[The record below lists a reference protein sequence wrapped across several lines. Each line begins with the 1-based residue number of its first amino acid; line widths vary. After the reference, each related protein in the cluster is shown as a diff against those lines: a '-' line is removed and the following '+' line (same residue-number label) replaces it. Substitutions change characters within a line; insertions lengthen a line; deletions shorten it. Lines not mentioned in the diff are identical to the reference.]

1 MRKVALITDGWKRYL
16 TYAWPAGIMQR
27 VQETGEDVNLY
38 IFNSSGNWNKD
49 QGYNRAEYNIFNLPD
64 FCDFDGIILE
74 LNNIS
79 SQPIFDEVIQR
90 AGKAGVPVV
99 SIANELE
106 DFYYVGIDNYSAMQ
120 QIIAHLHE
128 VHGCEKFWFIMGPKE
143 NYECDRRLRGM
154 LDYAKNHNIAVTED
168 EIRHGAFDFQSGLL
182 GFRSLWEKH
191 GKLPD
196 AIICVNDN
204 TAVAVCEA
212 AAELGF
218 KAPEDFRVT
227 GFDNFDKAGFYKPSI
242 TTVSHIREEA
252 GYHSMDV
259 LLRLWAGEKVLRHT
273 YTGTEMLWQES
284 CGCGKGSSRDLRQ
297 YLKMQIRNEVDE
309 QEFEEEVLSM
319 EAEMMQCNTVA
330 EMMYCI
336 PQCIPSLKCDA
347 MYLVLYDH
355 INAYK
360 KKAENSIYLDVA
372 PSEEGFCVHGY
383 PQKMQVTFAYEKDH
397 KLDWE
402 KTEID
407 GIFPIFDCPE
417 SGQDFLFLP
426 LHFGEQTVGYVV
438 IRNAV
443 YLMEKQ
449 YLFKIMNAL
458 TRSMENLHK
467 KEMLAYMN
475 KRLSSLYIMD
485 SLTGIYNRM
494 GYHQLGEEAFRIS
507 RENQR
512 KLMILFADLDC
523 LKYLNDTYGHECGD
537 IAICAVARTLMKCG
551 ARDAIPARTGGD
563 EFVLIQT
570 YQSDEATEEILQYIH
585 KALEDEGRIQQLPV
599 PLSISIGA
607 VVTDPGSLATLEE
620 YVKAADEKMYEEKIK
635 KKAVERS
642 KK

>member
-27 VQETGEDVNLY
+27 IQETKEDVNLY

-64 FCDFDGIILE
+64 FDEFDGIILE

-90 AGKAGVPVV
+90 AKRANVPVV

-120 QIIAHLHE
+120 QIIAHLYE
-128 VHGCEKFWFIMGPKE
+128 AHGCEKFWFIMGPE
-143 NYECDRRLRGM
+143 DNYECGCRLRGM
-154 LDYAKNHNIAVTED
+154 MDYAKEHNIAVTED
-168 EIRHGAFDFQSGLL
+168 EIWHGAFDFQSGFF
-182 GFRSLWEKH
+182 GFKSLWEKH
-191 GKLPD
+191 KKIPD
-196 AIICVNDN
+196 AIICANDN
-204 TAVAVCEA
+204 IAVAVCEA
-212 AAELGF
+212 AAELGLQ
-218 KAPEDFRVT
+218 APKDFRVT
-227 GFDNFDKAGFYKPSI
+227 GFDNFDKAGFYSPSI

-252 GYHSMDV
+252 GYHGMDI
-259 LLRLWAGEKVLRHT
+259 LLRIWAGEKVPRHI
-273 YTGTEMLWQES
+273 YTDVEMLWQES

-297 YLKMQIRNEVDE
+297 YLKIQIRNEVDG

-347 MYLVLYDH
+347 MYLVLDDH

-383 PQKMQVTFAYEKDH
+383 PQKMQVTFAYEKDR
-397 KLDWE
+397 KMDWE
-402 KTEID
+402 KTEIH
-407 GIFPIFDCPE
+407 GIFPMFDCPE

-475 KRLSSLYIMD
+475 RRLSSLYIRD
-485 SLTGIYNRM
+485 ALTGIYNRM
-494 GYHQLGEEAFRIS
+494 GYHQIGEEVFRIS
-507 RENQR
+507 KENQR
-512 KLMILFADLDC
+512 KLLILFADLDC
-523 LKYLNDTYGHECGD
+523 LKYLNDTYGHEYGD
-537 IAICAVARTLMKCG
+537 KAICAVANALLKYS

-570 YQSDEATEEILQYIH
+570 YQSDEATEEMLQYIH

-599 PLSISIGA
+599 PLSISIGVA
-607 VVTDPGSLATLEE
+607 VTDPDSSVTLEE
-620 YVKAADEKMYEEKIK
+620 YVKAADAKMYEEKIK
-635 KKAVERS
+635 KKAAERRA
-642 KK
+642 K

>member
-1 MRKVALITDGWKRYL
+1 MRKVALITDGWKRFL

-27 VQETGEDVNLY
+27 IQETEEDVNLY

-64 FCDFDGIILE
+64 FDEFDGIILE

-79 SQPIFDEVIQR
+79 SKPIFDEVIKR
-90 AGKAGVPVV
+90 AGRADVPVV

-106 DFYYVGIDNYSAMQ
+106 DFYYVGIDNYYAMQ
-120 QIIAHLHE
+120 QIIAHLYE
-128 VHGCEKFWFIMGPKE
+128 VHGCEKFWFIMGPE
-143 NYECDRRLRGM
+143 DNYECGCRLRGM
-154 LDYAKNHNIAVTED
+154 MDYAKEHNIAVTED
-168 EIRHGAFDFQSGLL
+168 EIRHGAFDFQSGFF
-182 GFRSLWEKH
+182 GFKSLWEKH

-204 TAVAVCEA
+204 IAVAVCEA

-218 KAPEDFRVT
+218 CAPEDFCVT
-227 GFDNFDKAGFYKPSI
+227 GFDNFDKAGFYSPSI
-242 TTVSHIREEA
+242 TTASHIREEA
-252 GYHSMDV
+252 GYQSMDV
-259 LLRLWAGEKVLRHT
+259 LLRIWAGEKVPRHT
-273 YTGTEMLWQES
+273 YTNVEMLWQES

-297 YLKMQIRNEVDE
+297 YLKMQIMNEVDG
-309 QEFEEEVLSM
+309 QEFEEEVLAM

-347 MYLVLYDH
+347 MYLVLDDH

-360 KKAENSIYLDVA
+360 KKAEKSIYLDVA

-383 PQKMQVTFAYEKDH
+383 PPKMQVTFAYEKDR
-397 KLDWE
+397 KLDLG
-402 KTEID
+402 KTEIA
-407 GIFPIFDCPE
+407 GIFPMFDCEE

-426 LHFGEQTVGYVV
+426 IHFGEQTVGYVV

-512 KLMILFADLDC
+512 KLLILFADLDC

-551 ARDAIPARTGGD
+551 AGDAIPARTGGD

-570 YQSDEATEEILQYIH
+570 YQSDEATEEMLQYIH

-642 KK
+642 AK